1 MVVGKEDG
9 GWNSQ
14 CPRVV
19 VMVRKEAAVVGGRQ
33 VAAVEANSARGPCA
47 HCGALVVAVAPP
59 PAQGQQQLAEKPKS
73 QVHGQEA
80 AYIKSLQQQIKILE
94 LEVAYLKRQ
103 PSPEKEKLK
112 EGGKE
117 ERVGGHLEGKKDA
130 PAGLASGQGP
140 AVKELQ
146 AELQL
151 ERTRVEQLRIEKGKA
166 SERLRQAETWREE
179 EKDKAVAVQAKL
191 EGRLEDL
198 EREEQVRETR
208 LASISQD
215 LERQTM
221 VSRDRERQVVTLQ
234 EEVQAAK
241 EEVGRAGQQ
250 VEQLQCELASRQAAV
265 QTLQEKFLQSS
276 QHILQETVKGLQE
289 EVKVACTKVREL
301 ELAADDARGQRD
313 RWEVIRG
320 GLTEELGEVRAELA
334 RVKSELEGEV
344 RTREHRDNRMSL
356 DSQEVTML
364 REKEQ
369 QLRGEVNQLQKQVE
383 KQGERLK
390 AVQERLTGEQH
401 QVTSQELKLST
412 MKSRIA
418 ELEGSLSL
426 SSEQS
431 TALRRNCLAQTEK
444 VETVRREAEQWRGEA
459 TQMATRLAESQASLG
474 EVEDGSCSRCVH
486 SLVAGE
492 ADRKVAA
499 LQAAQSARWEE
510 FCRMADRW
518 NI

>member
-1 MVVGKEDG
+1 M
-9 GWNSQ
+9 
-14 CPRVV
+14 
-19 VMVRKEAAVVGGRQ
+19 
-33 VAAVEANSARGPCA
+33 
-47 HCGALVVAVAPP
+47 
-59 PAQGQQQLAEKPKS
+59 
-73 QVHGQEA
+73 
-80 AYIKSLQQQIKILE
+80 
-94 LEVAYLKRQ
+94 
-103 PSPEKEKLK
+103 
-112 EGGKE
+112 
-117 ERVGGHLEGKKDA
+117 
-130 PAGLASGQGP
+130 
-140 AVKELQ
+140 
-146 AELQL
+146 
-151 ERTRVEQLRIEKGKA
+151 
-166 SERLRQAETWREE
+166 
-179 EKDKAVAVQAKL
+179 
-191 EGRLEDL
+191 
-198 EREEQVRETR
+198 RETR

-241 EEVGRAGQQ
+241 EEAGRAGQQ

-265 QTLQEKFLQSS
+265 QALQEKFLQSS

-418 ELEGSLSL
+418 ELEGSLAL

-474 EVEDGSCSRCVH
+474 E
-486 SLVAGE
+486 

-510 FCRMADRW
+510 FCRMADSMKNLSSDMLSQGQANRAS
-518 NI
+518 NLQAL

>member
-1 MVVGKEDG
+1 
-9 GWNSQ
+9 
-14 CPRVV
+14 
-19 VMVRKEAAVVGGRQ
+19 MVRKEAAVVGGRQ

-166 SERLRQAETWREE
+166 GERLRQAETWREE

-474 EVEDGSCSRCVH
+474 EVELQQVCAFSC
-486 SLVAGE
+486 
-492 ADRKVAA
+492 
-499 LQAAQSARWEE
+499 
-510 FCRMADRW
+510 CR
-518 NI
+518 

>member
-1 MVVGKEDG
+1 
-9 GWNSQ
+9 
-14 CPRVV
+14 
-19 VMVRKEAAVVGGRQ
+19 MVRREGLGGRQ
-33 VAAVEANSARGPCA
+33 VEANSARGPCA

-59 PAQGQQQLAEKPKS
+59 QVQQNADSKPKV
-73 QVHGQEA
+73 QAQGQEA

-103 PSPEKEKLK
+103 PSAEKEKTKNDGREEFVGRQGEGRK
-112 EGGKE
+112 EAAAATTAAPNGG
-117 ERVGGHLEGKKDA
+117 
-130 PAGLASGQGP
+130 

-146 AELQL
+146 AELQV
-151 ERTRVEQLRIEKGKA
+151 ERTKVERLRIEKGKA

-179 EKDKAVAVQAKL
+179 EKEKAVAVQAKL
-191 EGRLEDL
+191 EGRVEEL
-198 EREEQVRETR
+198 EREEQVREAR

-241 EEVGRAGQQ
+241 EEACRGGQQ
-250 VEQLQCELASRQAAV
+250 VEHLQNEVSSRQAAV
-265 QTLQEKFLQSS
+265 QALQEKFLQSS

-289 EVKVACTKVREL
+289 EVKIAITKVREL
-301 ELAADDARGQRD
+301 ELAADEARGQRG
-313 RWEVIRG
+313 RWEVVRG
-320 GLTEELGEVRAELA
+320 GLTDELGEVRAELA
-334 RVKSELEGEV
+334 KVKSELEGEV

-369 QLRGEVNQLQKQVE
+369 QLRTEVGRLQNQVE

-390 AVQERLTGEQH
+390 AVQERLAGEQH

-412 MKSRIA
+412 MKSRIT
-418 ELEGSLSL
+418 ELEGSLAL

-431 TALRRNCLAQTEK
+431 TALRRNCLLQTEK
-444 VETVRREAEQWRGEA
+444 VDTVRREAEQWRGEA
-459 TQMATRLAESQASLG
+459 TQMAARLAESQTSLG
-474 EVEDGSCSRCVH
+474 E
-486 SLVAGE
+486 
-492 ADRKVAA
+492 
-499 LQAAQSARWEE
+499 RWLP
-510 FCRMADRW
+510 
-518 NI
+518 

>member
-1 MVVGKEDG
+1 MVVGKED
-9 GWNSQ
+9 SQ
-14 CPRVV
+14 CLKVQL
-19 VMVRKEAAVVGGRQ
+19 MVRREGGRQ

-59 PAQGQQQLAEKPKS
+59 QAQVQQNADGSKPNKGQS
-73 QVHGQEA
+73 HGQEA

-103 PSPEKEKLK
+103 PPAEKEKS
-112 EGGKE
+112 KE
-117 ERVGGHLEGKKDA
+117 EGRGDLVGGQGEGRKEA
-130 PAGLASGQGP
+130 AAAAGSGQGG

-146 AELQL
+146 AELQV
-151 ERTRVEQLRIEKGKA
+151 ERTLVEQLRIEKGKA

-179 EKDKAVAVQAKL
+179 EKEKAVAVQAKL
-191 EGRLEDL
+191 EGRVEEL
-198 EREEQVRETR
+198 EREEQVRESR

-241 EEVGRAGQQ
+241 EEAGRAGLQ
-250 VEQLQCELASRQAAV
+250 VEHLQNEVASRQAAV
-265 QTLQEKFLQSS
+265 QALQEKFLQSS

-289 EVKVACTKVREL
+289 EVKVASTKVREL
-301 ELAADDARGQRD
+301 ELAADEARGQRD
-313 RWEVIRG
+313 RWEVVRG
-320 GLTEELGEVRAELA
+320 GLTEEVGEVRAELA
-334 RVKSELEGEV
+334 RVRSELEGEV

-369 QLRGEVNQLQKQVE
+369 QLRAEVGRLQNQVE

-418 ELEGSLSL
+418 ELEGSLAL

-431 TALRRNCLAQTEK
+431 VALRRSCLAQTEK
-444 VETVRREAEQWRGEA
+444 VETVRREAEQWRGEPA
-459 TQMATRLAESQASLG
+459 
-474 EVEDGSCSRCVH
+474 
-486 SLVAGE
+486 
-492 ADRKVAA
+492 
-499 LQAAQSARWEE
+499 
-510 FCRMADRW
+510 
-518 NI
+518 

>member
-1 MVVGKEDG
+1 
-9 GWNSQ
+9 
-14 CPRVV
+14 
-19 VMVRKEAAVVGGRQ
+19 MVRKEAAVVGGRQ

-117 ERVGGHLEGKKDA
+117 ERVGGHVEGKKDA
-130 PAGLASGQGP
+130 AAGLSSGQGP

-241 EEVGRAGQQ
+241 EEAGRAGQQ

-265 QTLQEKFLQSS
+265 QALQEKFLQSS

-418 ELEGSLSL
+418 ELEGSLAL

-474 EVEDGSCSRCVH
+474 EVEDGSSRCVH

>member
-1 MVVGKEDG
+1 
-9 GWNSQ
+9 
-14 CPRVV
+14 
-19 VMVRKEAAVVGGRQ
+19 MVRKEAAVVGGRQ

-265 QTLQEKFLQSS
+265 QALQEKFLQSS

-390 AVQERLTGEQH
+390 AVQERL
-401 QVTSQELKLST
+401 
-412 MKSRIA
+412 
-418 ELEGSLSL
+418 
-426 SSEQS
+426 
-431 TALRRNCLAQTEK
+431 ALFDI
-444 VETVRREAEQWRGEA
+444 
-459 TQMATRLAESQASLG
+459 S
-474 EVEDGSCSRCVH
+474 
-486 SLVAGE
+486 
-492 ADRKVAA
+492 
-499 LQAAQSARWEE
+499 
-510 FCRMADRW
+510 
-518 NI
+518 I

>member
-1 MVVGKEDG
+1 
-9 GWNSQ
+9 
-14 CPRVV
+14 
-19 VMVRKEAAVVGGRQ
+19 MVRKEAAVVGGRQ

-117 ERVGGHLEGKKDA
+117 ERVGGHVEGKKDA
-130 PAGLASGQGP
+130 AAGLSSGQGP

-265 QTLQEKFLQSS
+265 QALQEKFLQSS

-418 ELEGSLSL
+418 ELEGSLAL

-431 TALRRNCLAQTEK
+431 TTLRRNCLAQTEK

-474 EVEDGSCSRCVH
+474 EVEDGSSRCVH

-518 NI
+518 NIYQVIGK

>member
-1 MVVGKEDG
+1 
-9 GWNSQ
+9 
-14 CPRVV
+14 
-19 VMVRKEAAVVGGRQ
+19 MVRKEAAVVGGRQ
-33 VAAVEANSARGPCA
+33 VAAEEANSARGPCA

-166 SERLRQAETWREE
+166 GERLRQAETWREE

>member
-1 MVVGKEDG
+1 MVVGTED
-9 GWNSQ
+9 SQ
-14 CPRVV
+14 CLKVQL
-19 VMVRKEAAVVGGRQ
+19 MVRREGGRQ

-59 PAQGQQQLAEKPKS
+59 QAPQNADSKPKGQS
-73 QVHGQEA
+73 QGQEA

-103 PSPEKEKLK
+103 PPTEK
-112 EGGKE
+112 GKE
-117 ERVGGHLEGKKDA
+117 EGRGELVGGQAEGRKEA
-130 PAGLASGQGP
+130 AVAAASGQGG

-146 AELQL
+146 AELQV

-179 EKDKAVAVQAKL
+179 EKEKAVAVQAKL
-191 EGRLEDL
+191 EGRVEEL
-198 EREEQVRETR
+198 EREEQVRESR

-241 EEVGRAGQQ
+241 EEAGRAGLQ
-250 VEQLQCELASRQAAV
+250 VEHLQNEVASRQAAV
-265 QTLQEKFLQSS
+265 QALQEKFLQSS

-289 EVKVACTKVREL
+289 EVKVASTKVREL
-301 ELAADDARGQRD
+301 ELAADEARGQRD
-313 RWEVIRG
+313 RWEVVRG
-320 GLTEELGEVRAELA
+320 GLTEEVGEVRAELA
-334 RVKSELEGEV
+334 RVRSELEGEV

-369 QLRGEVNQLQKQVE
+369 QLRAEVGRLQNQVE

-418 ELEGSLSL
+418 ELEGSLAL
-426 SSEQS
+426 ASEQS
-431 TALRRNCLAQTEK
+431 VALRRSCLAQTEK
-444 VETVRREAEQWRGEA
+444 VETVRREAEQWRGEPA
-459 TQMATRLAESQASLG
+459 
-474 EVEDGSCSRCVH
+474 
-486 SLVAGE
+486 
-492 ADRKVAA
+492 
-499 LQAAQSARWEE
+499 
-510 FCRMADRW
+510 
-518 NI
+518 

>member
-1 MVVGKEDG
+1 MVDGKEDG
-9 GWNSQ
+9 GWYSQ
-14 CPRVV
+14 CPLVV

-166 SERLRQAETWREE
+166 GERLRQAETWREE

-486 SLVAGE
+486 CLVAGE

>member
-1 MVVGKEDG
+1 
-9 GWNSQ
+9 
-14 CPRVV
+14 
-19 VMVRKEAAVVGGRQ
+19 MVRKEAAVVGGRQ

-166 SERLRQAETWREE
+166 GERLRQAETWREE

>member
-1 MVVGKEDG
+1 
-9 GWNSQ
+9 
-14 CPRVV
+14 
-19 VMVRKEAAVVGGRQ
+19 MVRKEAAVVGGRQ

-265 QTLQEKFLQSS
+265 QALQEKFLQSS

-418 ELEGSLSL
+418 ELEGSLAL

-431 TALRRNCLAQTEK
+431 TTLRRNCLAQTEK

-474 EVEDGSCSRCVH
+474 EVEDGSSRCVH